1 MPTTRFGLTIGV
13 VKAENGHSTPAPDAD
28 SGIVISSRVRL
39 ARNVKDYPFPGWL
52 KKADRLK
59 LLETI
64 QPAVSDLA
72 PMRPAKMSVAMEAL
86 GPLEKQLL
94 VEKHLISREHA
105 AKNAGSGLV
114 VNGDETLSV
123 MINEE
128 DHLRL
133 QALRHG
139 FHLQEA
145 WDAADKLDS
154 SLEEKLEFSF
164 SPSLGYLT
172 ACPTNVGTGMR
183 ASAMLHLPG
192 LVLGEQINQV
202 IKSVNQLGLAV
213 RGLYGEGTEALG
225 NLFQISNQT
234 TLGES
239 EKQILERLTKVVKQ
253 LMELESNARQK
264 LIQEKARM
272 LADQVGRSYGILLHS
287 YSISSKEALNLLSLL
302 RLAAD
307 LGLLAA
313 SLKSKVDTL
322 LISTQPAHLQHA
334 SQKKLGAEERDAFRA
349 DLLREKLKGV
359 AEPAMR
365 KLHL

>member
-1 MPTTRFGLTIGV
+1 M
-13 VKAENGHSTPAPDAD
+13 KAENGHSSAAPSPENE
-28 SGIVISSRVRL
+28 SGIVITSRVRL
-39 ARNVKDYPFPGWL
+39 ARNVKDFPFPGWL

-64 QPAVSDLA
+64 QPAVADLST
-72 PMRPAKMSVAMEAL
+72 MRPAKVSVAMETL
-86 GPLEKQLL
+86 TPLDKQLL

-128 DHLRL
+128 DHIRL
-133 QALRHG
+133 QALRPG
-139 FHLQEA
+139 FHLLEA
-145 WDAADKLDS
+145 WEAADKLDTA
-154 SLEEKLEFSF
+154 LEEKLEFSF

-239 EKQILERLTKVVKQ
+239 ERQILDRLLKVVRQ
-253 LMELESNARQK
+253 LIELENNARQK
-264 LIQEKARM
+264 LLQEKARM
-272 LADQVGRSYGILLHS
+272 LADQVGRSYGIVLHS
-287 YSISSKEALNLLSLL
+287 YSISSKEALNLISLL

-307 LGLLAA
+307 LALLPAN
-313 SLKSKVDTL
+313 LKPKLDTL
-322 LISTQPAHLQHA
+322 LISTQPAHLQQA

>member
-1 MPTTRFGLTIGV
+1 M
-13 VKAENGHSTPAPDAD
+13 KAENGNATPAPETD
-28 SGIVISSRVRL
+28 SGIVITSRVRL
-39 ARNVKDYPFPGWL
+39 ARNVKDFPFPGWL

-59 LLETI
+59 LLEQI
-64 QPAVSDLA
+64 QPAVADLA
-72 PMRPAKMSVAMEAL
+72 PMRPAKVSVAMETL
-86 GPLEKQLL
+86 TPLDKQLL

-114 VNGDETLSV
+114 VNGDESLSV

-128 DHLRL
+128 DHIRL
-133 QALRHG
+133 QALQPG
-139 FHLQEA
+139 FHLLEA
-145 WDAADKLDS
+145 WDAADKLDTA
-154 SLEEKLEFSF
+154 LEEKLEYSF

-239 EKQILERLTKVVKQ
+239 ERQILDRLLKVVRQ
-253 LMELESNARQK
+253 LIELETNARQK
-264 LIQEKARM
+264 LVQEKSRM
-272 LADQVGRSYGILLHS
+272 LADQAGRSYGIVLHA

-307 LGLLAA
+307 LALLPA
-313 SLKSKVDTL
+313 SLKPKLDAL
-322 LISTQPAHLQHA
+322 LISTQPAHLQQA
-334 SQKKLGAEERDAFRA
+334 SQKKLGAEERDACRA

>member
-1 MPTTRFGLTIGV
+1 MLFRSV
-13 VKAENGHSTPAPDAD
+13 SQ
-28 SGIVISSRVRL
+28 SRYVL
-39 ARNVKDYPFPGWL
+39 FPSH
-52 KKADRLK
+52 D
-59 LLETI
+59 TC
-64 QPAVSDLA
+64 
-72 PMRPAKMSVAMEAL
+72 
-86 GPLEKQLL
+86 
-94 VEKHLISREHA
+94 

-114 VNGDETLSV
+114 VNPDETLSV

-133 QALRHG
+133 QALRPG

-145 WDAADKLDS
+145 WDSADKLDS

-239 EKQILERLTKVVKQ
+239 EKQILERLTKVVRQ
-253 LMELESNARQK
+253 LIDLESNARQK
-264 LIQEKARM
+264 LVQEKARM
-272 LADQVGRSYGILLHS
+272 LADQVGRSYGILLHAH
-287 YSISSKEALNLLSLL
+287 SISSKE
-302 RLAAD
+302 
-307 LGLLAA
+307 
-313 SLKSKVDTL
+313 
-322 LISTQPAHLQHA
+322 IS
-334 SQKKLGAEERDAFRA
+334 
-349 DLLREKLKGV
+349 
-359 AEPAMR
+359 
-365 KLHL
+365 

>member
-1 MPTTRFGLTIGV
+1 M
-13 VKAENGHSTPAPDAD
+13 KAENGHSSAASAGDND
-28 SGIVISSRVRL
+28 SGIVITSRVRL
-39 ARNVKDYPFPGWL
+39 ARNVKDFPFPGWL

-59 LLETI
+59 LLEQI
-64 QPAVSDLA
+64 QPTVSDLS
-72 PMRPAKMSVAMEAL
+72 PMRPAKVSAAMETL
-86 GPLEKQLL
+86 SPLEKQLL

-114 VNGDETLSV
+114 VNPDESLSV

-133 QALRHG
+133 QALRPG

-145 WDAADKLDS
+145 WEAADKLDS
-154 SLEEKLEFSF
+154 ALEDKLEFSF

-239 EKQILERLTKVVKQ
+239 EKQILDRLIKVVRQ
-253 LMELESNARQK
+253 LIELENNARQK

-272 LADQVGRSYGILLHS
+272 LADQVGRSYGIVLHS

-307 LGLLAA
+307 LALLPAN
-313 SLKSKVDTL
+313 LKTKLDTL
-322 LISTQPAHLQHA
+322 LISTQPAHLQQA

-349 DLLREKLKGV
+349 DLLRDKLKGV
-359 AEPAMR
+359 PEPAMR

>member
-1 MPTTRFGLTIGV
+1 M
-13 VKAENGHSTPAPDAD
+13 KAENGHSSATPAPETDP
-28 SGIVISSRVRL
+28 GIVITSRVRL
-39 ARNVKDYPFPGWL
+39 ARNVKHFAFPGWL

-64 QPAVSDLA
+64 QPAVADLA
-72 PMRPAKMSVAMEAL
+72 AMRPAKVAVAMETL
-86 GPLEKQLL
+86 TPLDKQLL

-114 VNGDETLSV
+114 VNGDESLSV

-128 DHLRL
+128 DHIRL
-133 QALRHG
+133 QALRPG
-139 FHLQEA
+139 FQLLEA
-145 WDAADKLDS
+145 WEAADKLDTA
-154 SLEEKLEFSF
+154 LEDKLEFSF

-239 EKQILERLTKVVKQ
+239 ERQILDRLVKVVRQ
-253 LMELESNARQK
+253 LTELENNARQK
-264 LIQEKARM
+264 LIQEKGRM
-272 LADQVGRSYGILLHS
+272 LGDQVGRSYGIVLHS

-307 LGLLAA
+307 LSLLPAA
-313 SLKSKVDTL
+313 IKPKLDAL
-322 LISTQPAHLQHA
+322 LITTQPAHLQQA